1 MLLRLMAFVQAASGL
16 REKRLAFTQ
25 TRFSRI
31 LGFHFKQMGFVKKT
45 RGDPFFS
52 TAFRPLQKQGIQK
65 NNKKLRESRRKRYD
79 NYAANNTV

>member
-1 MLLRLMAFVQAASGL
+1 MLLRLNDFFQAASGL

-52 TAFRPLQKQGIQK
+52 PASWPMQEQGIQK
-65 NNKKLRESRRKRYD
+65 NNKKLRESRRHRYD
-79 NYAANNTV
+79 